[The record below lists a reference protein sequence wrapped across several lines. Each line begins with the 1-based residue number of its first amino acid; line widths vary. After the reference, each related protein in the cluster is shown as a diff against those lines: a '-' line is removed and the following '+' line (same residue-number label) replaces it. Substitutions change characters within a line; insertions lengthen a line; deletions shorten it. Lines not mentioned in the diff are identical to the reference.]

1 MEGDYTGIILVGPEQ
16 KPMNVILDTG
26 SSALALD
33 GTKYVPD
40 LNNGDQTT
48 VLVLQLYFT
57 QFLENGRRPGPK
69 GHVNSPS
76 FRGLKPPA
84 PSGIFDLQL

>member
-1 MEGDYTGIILVGPEQ
+1 
-16 KPMNVILDTG
+16 
-26 SSALALD
+26 
-33 GTKYVPD
+33 
-40 LNNGDQTT
+40 
-48 VLVLQLYFT
+48 LYFT